1 VTTVR
6 FAPDVAEDIAR
17 ISTHLSHSDSQ
28 FRARVVATIL
38 SAIQALEMNPE
49 IGRPRGLLRELI
61 IGRGH
66 HGYIALYESREPEE
80 LVLVLA
86 LRAQRESG
94 YRLR

>member
-6 FAPDVAEDIAR
+6 FAPEVAEDIAR
-17 ISTHLSHSDSQ
+17 ISSHLANSDSQ
-28 FRARVVATIL
+28 HRARVVATIR

-66 HGYIALYESREPEE
+66 HGHIALYEYREREE

-94 YRLR
+94 YKLR